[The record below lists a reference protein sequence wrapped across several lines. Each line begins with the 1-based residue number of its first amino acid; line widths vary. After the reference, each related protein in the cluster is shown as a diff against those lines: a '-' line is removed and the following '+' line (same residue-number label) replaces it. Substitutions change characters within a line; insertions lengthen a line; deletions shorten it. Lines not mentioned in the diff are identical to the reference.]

1 MKHSDFVHL
10 HLHSQYSLLDGAIH
24 FDPLLARAE
33 RMKMPAI
40 AVTDHGA
47 MFGAMEFYS
56 KAMESGV
63 KPIIGCEVYVAPAS
77 RFDKSPVSSRSSAD
91 RSSHLVLLAQDE
103 KGYKNLCRLV
113 SCGYTEGYYYKPRID
128 KQLLEA
134 NSGGLIALSACL
146 QGEIAQTLAKD
157 QPDKAEDAAD
167 FYNQVFPGRFYLEL
181 QDHGI
186 QLQRDVNRK
195 MIELAKKTGLP
206 LVATNDAHYLARED
220 AEAHDALLCIGTG
233 KLLKDEVR
241 LRYDGDQ
248 FYVKSAEE
256 MKALF
261 KEVPSAIKN
270 TIEIA
275 EQCNLSIEKGKYH
288 LPVFPAPGDTNIDNW
303 LEQLAISGL
312 ERRFIESA
320 KKGDE
325 FSGEKKERYLKR
337 LKWEASIIRQ
347 MGFSG
352 YFLITWDFI
361 KYAREKKIPVGP
373 GRGSAAGSMV
383 AYALRITELDP
394 IEYGLIFERFL
405 NPERISMPDIDID
418 FCMDRRS
425 EVIDY
430 VKQKYGGESY
440 VTQIITFGAMKAK
453 AVVRDVARV
462 MDMPYA
468 QADKIAKLI
477 PHNLKMTIDK
487 ALKEEP
493 RLKSL
498 EKEDPQVEK
507 LLRISRS
514 LEGTARHASTHAA
527 GVVISPKPLIDFM
540 PVFKTN
546 TGEITTQYKMK
557 DIEGLGLLKM
567 DFLGLRT
574 LTVIKNS
581 VDQIRLNH
589 DPEFNIDSI
598 ALDDEPTFSLMRNA
612 NTLGVF
618 QLESTGM
625 RDLMRKMK
633 PTNFQDIIALVALFR
648 PGPIQS
654 GMADLYV
661 RRKHGHEKVR
671 FDFKELEPI
680 LGETY
685 GVPVY
690 QEQVMKIANILAG
703 FSLGEADSL
712 RKAMGKKD
720 MDMMARIREKFVTS
734 AVSRKHNSAKIE
746 KLWTQLEKFGEYGF
760 NKSHSACYALVAY
773 QTAFLK
779 AHFTAEYMAALI
791 SSEMDNTDKVIRYI
805 QECRDRDIEITPPD
819 INRSMMDFTVLEGS
833 IRFGLAAIKGIG
845 AAAAKA
851 IISARAAHGE
861 FLSMLDF
868 AESVGSSAVNKRA
881 LEALV
886 KCGAFDF
893 TENSRAALFNSVEEV
908 ISVAQKTQR
917 DRDIGQVN
925 IFGAHG
931 SVRDDAAGVNFSNAP
946 EWPEK
951 ERLVYEK
958 QALGFYISGHPLNE
972 YVSDLRRLANYTTAT
987 LENAPNKAEIHIGGM
1002 VISRK
1007 EKNTKNGDSFAI
1019 FTLEDLQGVVEVI
1032 AWPKT
1037 YVKYIELINGEEPIF
1052 ITGSI
1057 DADEEKGVKIIANE
1071 IFPITEAKKKF
1082 TNSIHVHIQTPGLE
1096 EETLKE
1102 LKGAFTDCK
1111 GASDVILHF
1120 RVPGK
1125 GELAMRVSGGVSADD
1140 NLIGKVERIVGEQSV
1155 FLE

>member
-1 MKHSDFVHL
+1 MKHSDFAHL

-24 FDPLLARAE
+24 FDPLLAKAE
-33 RMKMPAI
+33 QMRMPAI

-77 RFDKSPVSSRSSAD
+77 RFDKSPISSKSSAD

-103 KGYKNLCRLV
+103 KGYKNLSRLV
-113 SCGYTEGYYYKPRID
+113 STGYTEGYYYKPRID
-128 KQLLEA
+128 KQLLED

-146 QGEIAQTLAKD
+146 QGEVAQALAKGK
-157 QPDKAEDAAD
+157 PERAEAAAD
-167 FYNQVFPGRFYLEL
+167 FYKQVFPGRFYLEL

-186 QLQRDVNRK
+186 ELQSDVNGK
-195 MIELAKKTGLP
+195 MIKLAKKTGLP
-206 LVATNDAHYLARED
+206 LVATNDAHYLDRED

-233 KLLKDEVR
+233 KLLKDENR
-241 LRYDGDQ
+241 LRYQGDQ
-248 FYVKSAEE
+248 FYLKSAEE

-261 KEVPSAIKN
+261 KDVPEAIKN
-270 TIEIA
+270 TVKIA
-275 EQCNLSIEKGKYH
+275 GQCNLSIEQGKYH
-288 LPVFPAPGDTNIDNW
+288 LPTFPAPGDTNIDNW
-303 LEQLAISGL
+303 LEQLALSGL

-325 FSGEKKERYLKR
+325 FSGEKKERYIKR
-337 LKWEASIIRQ
+337 LKWEASIIRE

-361 KYAREKKIPVGP
+361 KHAREEKIPVGP

-430 VKQKYGGESY
+430 VKEKYGGESH
-440 VTQIITFGAMKAK
+440 VVQIITFGAMKAK

-477 PHNLKMTIDK
+477 PHDLKMTIDK

-498 EKEDPQVEK
+498 EQEDPQVKK

-527 GVVISPKPLIDFM
+527 GVVISPLPIIDFM
-540 PVFKTN
+540 PVFRTN

-557 DIEGLGLLKM
+557 DIEKLGLLKM

-581 VDQIRLNH
+581 VDQIKLNH
-589 DPEFNIDSI
+589 DHGFEIDSI
-598 ALDDEPTFSLMRNA
+598 ALDDEQTFSLMRKA

-618 QLESTGM
+618 QLESAGM

-661 RRKHGHEKVR
+661 RRKHGHEKVT

-720 MDMMARIREKFVTS
+720 MEMMAQIKEKFIKS
-734 AVSRKHNSAKIE
+734 ALSRKHNRSKIE

-760 NKSHSACYALVAY
+760 NKSHSACYAMVAY
-773 QTAFLK
+773 QTAYLK
-779 AHFTAEYMAALI
+779 AHYTAEYMAALI

-805 QECRDRDIEITPPD
+805 QECRDMDITITPPD
-819 INRSMMDFTVLEGS
+819 INRSMMDFTVFEGS

-845 AAAAKA
+845 STAAKA
-851 IISARAAHGE
+851 IIDGREDHKE
-861 FLSMLDF
+861 FSSILDF

-893 TENSRAALFNSVEEV
+893 TQITRAALFNSVEEV

-931 SVRDDAAGVNFSNAP
+931 SGQDVEAGVKFGDMA

-951 ERLVYEK
+951 ERLAHEK
-958 QALGFYISGHPLNE
+958 EALGFYISGHPLNE
-972 YVSDLRRLANYTTAT
+972 HTDDLRRLTNYNTTT

-1007 EKNTKNGDSFAI
+1007 EKTTKKGARMAV
-1019 FTLEDLQGVVEVI
+1019 FTLEDLHGVVEVI
-1032 AWPKT
+1032 VWPKT
-1037 YVKYIELINGEEPIF
+1037 YEIYTELINGEGPVF
-1052 ITGSI
+1052 IKGVA
-1057 DADEEKGVKIIANE
+1057 DVDEEKGFKVIANE
-1071 IFPITEAKKKF
+1071 IFPISEAKKKF

-1102 LKGAFTDCK
+1102 LKNIFTDYK

-1125 GELAMRVSGGVSADD
+1125 GELAIRARGGVSADD
-1140 NLIGKVERIVGEQSV
+1140 GLIGEIERIVGEQSV